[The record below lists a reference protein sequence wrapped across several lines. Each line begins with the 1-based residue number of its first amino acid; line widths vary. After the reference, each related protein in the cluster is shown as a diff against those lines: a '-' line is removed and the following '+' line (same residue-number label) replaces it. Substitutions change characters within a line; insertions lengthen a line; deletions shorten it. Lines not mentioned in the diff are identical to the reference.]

1 MKQSG
6 IIEETQPEVYQ
17 PYADTLNL
25 PMTLVLRAKSDPASL
40 TESARREVRKADSL
54 LPVYNV
60 APMSRIL
67 ADALAYRRT
76 ALLLLA
82 HFAGVALAL
91 AGLGVYGVVSYTVA
105 ERTREIGIRMA
116 LGARAA
122 DALRMILGEALRLAL
137 AGVGLGLLAAIAL
150 TRAIKSL
157 LYGVGAIEPLTFA
170 SVSALLALVAL
181 VACYLPARRAA
192 KTDPLVALRLD

>member
-1 MKQSG
+1 
-6 IIEETQPEVYQ
+6 
-17 PYADTLNL
+17 
-25 PMTLVLRAKSDPASL
+25 L

-116 LGARAA
+116 LGAR
-122 DALRMILGEALRLAL
+122 R
-137 AGVGLGLLAAIAL
+137 
-150 TRAIKSL
+150 
-157 LYGVGAIEPLTFA
+157 
-170 SVSALLALVAL
+170 
-181 VACYLPARRAA
+181 RRAA
-192 KTDPLVALRLD
+192 DDSRRGAETCARGCRPRIARSNRADAGD